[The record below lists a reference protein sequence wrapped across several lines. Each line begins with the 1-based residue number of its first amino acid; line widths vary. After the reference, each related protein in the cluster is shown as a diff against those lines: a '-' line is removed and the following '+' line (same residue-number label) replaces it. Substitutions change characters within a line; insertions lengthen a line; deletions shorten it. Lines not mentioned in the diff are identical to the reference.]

1 MSDNWEHIIKIKLQN
16 DAVTPPQSAWEAI
29 NDSAWTNKIKS
40 KTQEASHPPVPK
52 KLTQSVFQQ
61 NQIHT
66 YLGGIS
72 LKAAAIVIGLTA
84 SALAIYTQT
93 KNSQPQTEV
102 TSNDINPQTEITSN
116 SKPQTEATTNA
127 NNSQTEITSNSKPQT
142 KETQTPS
149 IPNSQLQTPITSN
162 PNTQLTLTI
171 PQTPN
176 SQLPTPTTLNPK
188 TLTNQTSYT
197 LYSKSLT
204 HSPLDPLNPLAPFPN
219 FPQKKKS
226 KPSHL
231 KPNFTV
237 HAGVQQRLNRLVYTH
252 TKERG
257 TYQHWPIQRNQGA
270 ILGLTLNDKWLL
282 ESGIFKANASSYLRI
297 DKLPY
302 YKTPIKV
309 NPQRKVIEIHTPY
322 HQIIIDAKD
331 VALLPNGA
339 NWRDTSKYYTVSFEE
354 NQHAEFLEIPLSFGY
369 KHTWHRFLF
378 SAQVGGL
385 ILLPQKVQ
393 SDFKLTI
400 NNKEN
405 SSFEFNQE
413 KRPLKNKALYEGF
426 AQMQFGY
433 YLIPQLNTYIN
444 VLLPG
449 LHENNPNK
457 VLSTQNIRFQL
468 GLNYLF

>member
-16 DAVTPPQSAWEAI
+16 DAVTPTQSAWEAI

-61 NQIHT
+61 NHIQHI
-66 YLGGIS
+66 LGGIS
-72 LKAAAIVIGLTA
+72 LKAAAIVIGVTA

-116 SKPQTEATTNA
+116 SKPQT
-127 NNSQTEITSNSKPQT
+127 

-149 IPNSQLQTPITSN
+149 I
-162 PNTQLTLTI
+162 
-171 PQTPN
+171 PN

-188 TLTNQTSYT
+188 TITTQTPYT

-257 TYQHWPIQRNQGA
+257 TYQHWPIQRNQGV
-270 ILGLTLNDKWLL
+270 ILGLTRNDKWLL

-309 NPQRKVIEIHTPY
+309 NPQRKVIEVHTPY

>member
-149 IPNSQLQTPITSN
+149 IPNSQL
-162 PNTQLTLTI
+162 
-171 PQTPN
+171 
-176 SQLPTPTTLNPK
+176 PTPTTLNPK
-188 TLTNQTSYT
+188 TLTNQTPYT

-204 HSPLDPLNPLAPFPN
+204 CSPLDPLNPLALFPD

-257 TYQHWPIQRNQGA
+257 TSQHWPLQLNQGV
-270 ILGLTLNDKWLL
+270 ILGLTRNDKWLL
-282 ESGIFKANASSYLRI
+282 ESGIFKASASSYLRI